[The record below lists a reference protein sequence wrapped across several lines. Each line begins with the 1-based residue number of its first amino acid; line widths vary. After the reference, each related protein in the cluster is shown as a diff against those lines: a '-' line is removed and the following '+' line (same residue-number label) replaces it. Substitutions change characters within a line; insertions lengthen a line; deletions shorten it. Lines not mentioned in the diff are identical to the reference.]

1 MLSSETE
8 QKSTL
13 KWWYAIANKK
23 RSLKHGKIELSILVP
38 CYNEADNIEKCLRRI
53 PSMPWRT
60 EIIVIDDGSYDDTA
74 KAALKTK
81 VKNLR
86 VIGYKP
92 NRGKGYAVRVGI
104 NAARGKFAII
114 LDADMATQ
122 PEEIPMVVKPL
133 FDGTA
138 DFVNGTRFVYPM
150 EKGSM
155 KALHKPGNRAF
166 ALLVSLIIKQYLTD
180 SLCGFKAFKV
190 RQFRGKLKEN
200 GWPDFEL
207 LIKAKRMNMRIL
219 EVPIHYRWRV
229 AGVSKM
235 RTFRHGYSML
245 KMLAKSL
252 RRDSR

>member
-1 MLSSETE
+1 MAKK
-8 QKSTL
+8 KS
-13 KWWYAIANKK
+13 NFKK
-23 RSLKHGKIELSILVP
+23 CKINLSILVP
-38 CYNEADNIEKCLRRI
+38 CYNEEDNIEECLRRV
-53 PSMPWRT
+53 PKMPWNT
-60 EIIVIDDGSYDDTA
+60 EIIVIDDGSNDNTA
-74 KAALKTK
+74 KVALKTK
-81 VKNLR
+81 VKNVK
-86 VIGYKP
+86 VISYKP
-92 NRGKGYAVRVGI
+92 NHGKGYAIRTGI
-104 NAARGKFAII
+104 NAARGTFAII

-122 PEEIPMVVKPL
+122 PEEIPIVVKPL

-138 DFVNGTRFVYPM
+138 DFVNATRFVYPM

-155 KALHKPGNRAF
+155 KTLHKPGNKVF

-180 SLCGFKAFKV
+180 SLCGFKAFRVKP
-190 RQFRGKLKEN
+190 FRGKLKEK

-235 RTFRHGYSML
+235 KTFKHGYSML

-252 RRDSR
+252 RRDFN